1 MSELLWKPRYEL
13 GIPFIDE
20 QHKRI
25 FFLLNQLQLASD
37 GSRDRAEVEAL
48 LAGLM
53 RQTGEH
59 FHTEETFMLQMGFD
73 DIEAHRQQHARLMD
87 GLYGLEARFRDG
99 DASMAL
105 LVTTFLG
112 SWLRHHIQEG
122 DRAYADFLAKR
133 AG

>member
-1 MSELLWKPRYEL
+1 MTELLWKPRYEL

-25 FFLLNQLQLASD
+25 FFLLNQLQQATD
-37 GSRDRAEVEAL
+37 GSRERAEVEAL

-53 RQTGEH
+53 RQTSEH
-59 FHTEETFMLQMGFD
+59 FHTEETLMVQMGFD
-73 DIEAHRQQHARLMD
+73 GLEAHRVQHARLMD

-99 DASMAL
+99 DTSMAL

-122 DRAYADFLAKR
+122 DRAYADVLAR
-133 AG
+133 REG

>member
-1 MSELLWKPRYEL
+1 MSEWQWKPRYEL

-25 FFLLNQLQLASD
+25 FFLLNQLQQATTE
-37 GSRDRAEVEAL
+37 GRARSEVKAL
-48 LAGLM
+48 LEGLM

-59 FHTEETFMLQMGFD
+59 FHTEETLMLQMGYENL
-73 DIEAHRQQHARLMD
+73 EAHRTQHAGLMD

-99 DASMAL
+99 DTSMAL

-122 DRAYADFLAKR
+122 DRAYADVLAR
-133 AG
+133 REA